1 MNNTN
6 SEQSDIT
13 DNEMLPEYNF
23 IGGVRGKNYQ
33 AYRRGYTVKIHQA
46 DGTDIV

>member
-23 IGGVRGKNYQ
+23 TGSVRGKHY
-33 AYRRGYTVKIHQA
+33 QA